1 MHGFVFHT
9 EGTRRYQNSPSV
21 ARIVFFFFFLSVQPK
36 KRCIPEVWPR
46 DLLILGERSSRGC
59 LEKLLSP
66 AAGGLQNK
74 GSCVTLACSFQESP
88 FTGALPF
95 VSSSAL
101 PG

>member
-21 ARIVFFFFFLSVQPK
+21 ARIVFFFFLSVQPK

-46 DLLILGERSSRGC
+46 GLLILGELSSPGC

-95 VSSSAL
+95 VSSVL